1 MLLEIVYT
9 ESSAEKLHSNE
20 MKAVCEALRGLFTN
34 LQSSESCTSLT
45 GNLYLLGRDDRRHEA
60 STLICDDLS
69 MRHGITDLDQL
80 FFVTLEKCD
89 INISV
94 DETCWL
100 LQKLPAAAQP
110 IGGAT

>member
-45 GNLYLLGRDDRRHEA
+45 GNLYLLGRDDRRHKA
-60 STLICDDLS
+60 STLICGGIPQYFVCYGLYSCRILTIPCKISLQDLHLFLCPYW
-69 MRHGITDLDQL
+69 RHWAV
-80 FFVTLEKCD
+80 VT
-89 INISV
+89 S
-94 DETCWL
+94 
-100 LQKLPAAAQP
+100 KLA
-110 IGGAT
+110 